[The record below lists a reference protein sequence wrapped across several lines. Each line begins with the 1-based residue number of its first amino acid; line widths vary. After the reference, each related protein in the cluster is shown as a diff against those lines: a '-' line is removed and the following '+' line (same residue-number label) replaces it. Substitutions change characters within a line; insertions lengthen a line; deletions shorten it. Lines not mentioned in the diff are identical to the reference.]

1 MNEQTK
7 FLGFNRERA
16 EGELKMRFKMLSAML
31 IVGVLFAFAVS
42 AAAQHEEHHADQQ
55 AAQNEA
61 QSGMMGQGQGMM
73 GMMNM
78 MGQMTSHHQQMSD
91 LMNKLM
97 QSMTAIQNEKDPDA
111 LKQKL
116 AEHSALLKQMHDQM
130 MQQGNMMHSMSG
142 MMMNNCPANNGSA
155 PPAK

>member
-1 MNEQTK
+1 
-7 FLGFNRERA
+7 
-16 EGELKMRFKMLSAML
+16 MRFKMFSAML
-31 IVGVLFAFAVS
+31 VVGVLSVFAVA

-55 AAQNEA
+55 TT
-61 QSGMMGQGQGMM
+61 QSQTQLGMMGQGQGTMGGGMM

-78 MGQMTSHHQQMSD
+78 IGQMTSHHQEMSD

-97 QSMTAIQNEKDPDA
+97 QSMTAIQNEKDPAA

-130 MQQGNMMHSMSG
+130 MQQGNMMQSMSG
-142 MMMNNCPANNGSA
+142 MMMSNCPAAGNSTS
-155 PPAK
+155 PSTK